1 MALKSINKQLH
12 DMIRDPLPL
21 ISAGPV
27 GDDLL
32 HWKAT
37 IMGPLDSPYEGG
49 VFFLDIQIPTD
60 YPFKP
65 PRIKFTTKIC
75 HPNID
80 SNGNIDLDILR
91 QHWSPGLSISKLLL
105 SICSFLT
112 DPNPDCGSLEISN
125 IYKNDR
131 ARYEATV
138 REWTRKYAMGDN
150 SSIIEEQQKEQLETP
165 YNVANAYNNAAKWIW
180 KYWKEETKEINGI
193 LCKVMVCKVIEDS
206 DSPCGKTYIMRDE
219 PIKDA
224 INHLIN
230 YHNIT
235 KISCAD
241 KRPEDNQEELWK
253 LFADWIIEDSQSINV
268 IASSK
273 FRQLFYKFDPTFN
286 MPRQEN
292 ISSIIYTSYDTS
304 FSQLQQFIKNEA
316 TSISLAVD
324 LWKAKNHQSYLGITC
339 SFLDKKFELREVT
352 LDVACVR
359 YPYTSEHI
367 LDALK
372 DVLTRWK
379 IRDLIFT
386 ITTNNKSNVKKAI
399 LDMGKVNWLGCTAN
413 TLHLVIERAVKPA
426 EILIARVKRYIDCLK
441 QNEFLEEE
449 ENINPAELLHTI
461 MNFPSQYSSD
471 CFAIKDYRKFEKI
484 RLTQNEMNLIRDL
497 KSILDPFLEITE
509 LLKGNNTY
517 SLINPVLLEIKNKF
531 CSESGNNMEI
541 NFEDEVTDRNRRIQ
555 INEPVDCTGLIDRIK
570 LNLSAAIDHY
580 WKDILDPNFIFFS
593 ILDPRIKNLSFVSS
607 SKRYAVED
615 LLYKKYREMRS
626 TMEIEPDKNVDI
638 KQSQQKTSSI
648 LASLKKPAFPI
659 HVNEQNSKN
668 LKSIHH

>member
-12 DMIRDPLPL
+12 NMIRDPLPL

-65 PRIKFTTKIC
+65 PRIMFTTKIY

-125 IYKNDR
+125 LYKNDR

-235 KISCAD
+235 K
-241 KRPEDNQEELWK
+241 
-253 LFADWIIEDSQSINV
+253 
-268 IASSK
+268 
-273 FRQLFYKFDPTFN
+273 
-286 MPRQEN
+286 
-292 ISSIIYTSYDTS
+292 
-304 FSQLQQFIKNEA
+304 
-316 TSISLAVD
+316 
-324 LWKAKNHQSYLGITC
+324 
-339 SFLDKKFELREVT
+339 FLE
-352 LDVACVR
+352 
-359 YPYTSEHI
+359 
-367 LDALK
+367 
-372 DVLTRWK
+372 
-379 IRDLIFT
+379 
-386 ITTNNKSNVKKAI
+386 
-399 LDMGKVNWLGCTAN
+399 
-413 TLHLVIERAVKPA
+413 
-426 EILIARVKRYIDCLK
+426 
-441 QNEFLEEE
+441 EEE

-471 CFAIKDYRKFEKI
+471 CFAIKDYRTFEKI

-555 INEPVDCTGLIDRIK
+555 INELVDCTGLIDRIK

-659 HVNEQNSKN
+659 HVNEVTEYLNLEEIDLECNPFIWWKERKDKFPILCDLAMKYLSVYTTSTINEKLFSNANNLIDKDNSELFKYMIFLKQNSKN

>member
-1 MALKSINKQLH
+1 MALKRINKQLN
-12 DMIRDPLPL
+12 DIINDPPPH

-37 IMGPLDSPYEGG
+37 IMGPFDSPYEGG

-60 YPFKP
+60 FPWKP
-65 PRIKFTTKIC
+65 PRVKFTTKIY
-75 HPNID
+75 HPNINI
-80 SNGNIDLDILR
+80 NGHIDLDILR
-91 QHWSPGLSISKLLL
+91 QNWSPGLSISKLLL

-193 LCKVMVCKVIEDS
+193 LCKVMVCKVIEDFD

-241 KRPEDNQEELWK
+241 KRPEENQEELWK

-268 IASSK
+268 ITSSK
-273 FRQLFYKFDPTFN
+273 F
-286 MPRQEN
+286 
-292 ISSIIYTSYDTS
+292 
-304 FSQLQQFIKNEA
+304 
-316 TSISLAVD
+316 
-324 LWKAKNHQSYLGITC
+324 H
-339 SFLDKKFELREVT
+339 
-352 LDVACVR
+352 
-359 YPYTSEHI
+359 
-367 LDALK
+367 
-372 DVLTRWK
+372 
-379 IRDLIFT
+379 
-386 ITTNNKSNVKKAI
+386 
-399 LDMGKVNWLGCTAN
+399 
-413 TLHLVIERAVKPA
+413 
-426 EILIARVKRYIDCLK
+426 CLK
-441 QNEFLEEE
+441 QNEFLEEEE

-471 CFAIKDYRKFEKI
+471 CFAIKDYR
-484 RLTQNEMNLIRDL
+484 NG
-497 KSILDPFLEITE
+497 S
-509 LLKGNNTY
+509 
-517 SLINPVLLEIKNKF
+517 
-531 CSESGNNMEI
+531 NMEI

-580 WKDILDPNFIFFS
+580 WKDILDPNFILF
-593 ILDPRIKNLSFVSS
+593 
-607 SKRYAVED
+607 
-615 LLYKKYREMRS
+615 KK
-626 TMEIEPDKNVDI
+626 
-638 KQSQQKTSSI
+638 
-648 LASLKKPAFPI
+648 
-659 HVNEQNSKN
+659 
-668 LKSIHH
+668 

>member
-1 MALKSINKQLH
+1 M
-12 DMIRDPLPL
+12 
-21 ISAGPV
+21 
-27 GDDLL
+27 DL
-32 HWKAT
+32 
-37 IMGPLDSPYEGG
+37 
-49 VFFLDIQIPTD
+49 
-60 YPFKP
+60 
-65 PRIKFTTKIC
+65 
-75 HPNID
+75 
-80 SNGNIDLDILR
+80 
-91 QHWSPGLSISKLLL
+91 
-105 SICSFLT
+105 
-112 DPNPDCGSLEISN
+112 DCGSLEISN
-125 IYKNDR
+125 LYKNDR

-206 DSPCGKTYIMRDE
+206 DSPCDLSYPKTFKKRQ
-219 PIKDA
+219 
-224 INHLIN
+224 
-230 YHNIT
+230 
-235 KISCAD
+235 ISGAD

-324 LWKAKNHQSYLGITC
+324 LWKAKNHG
-339 SFLDKKFELREVT
+339 
-352 LDVACVR
+352 
-359 YPYTSEHI
+359 
-367 LDALK
+367 
-372 DVLTRWK
+372 
-379 IRDLIFT
+379 
-386 ITTNNKSNVKKAI
+386 NVKKAI

-426 EILIARVKRYIDCLK
+426 EILIARVKRYVDCLK
-441 QNEFLEEE
+441 QNEFLEEEE

-471 CFAIKDYRKFEKI
+471 CFAIKDYRTFEKI

-555 INEPVDCTGLIDRIK
+555 INELVDCTGLIDRIK

-659 HVNEQNSKN
+659 HVNEVTEYLNLEEIDLECNPFIWWKERKDKFPILCDLAMKYLSVYTTSTINEKLFSNANNLIDKDNSELFKYMIFLKQNSKN